1 MQDLAASLFEIEL
14 RSANPRRHW
23 SPASQSYAPAD
34 VLLEYLADG
43 WNLSSVVG
51 RLEHWY
57 GAGRHVDVY
66 YFELARDHLARVMA
80 VHGNPAVHRL
90 VWERQL
96 WVVPLEGDYRL
107 MEEGQAPEVYPLQ
120 RAEVSTKV
128 PERVLEGIYRVTEAP
143 LERKCAT
150 RKPTTQTA

>member
-1 MQDLAASLFEIEL
+1 MPDITASLFEIER

-51 RLEHWY
+51 RMEHWY
-57 GAGRHVDVY
+57 GAGRHVGVY
-66 YFELARDHLARVMA
+66 YFELARDHRMMVMA

-90 VWERQL
+90 VWERRSRI
-96 WVVPLEGDYRL
+96 VPLGADDRL
-107 MEEGQAPEVYPLQ
+107 MDGRLLRYTLY
-120 RAEVSTKV
+120 RALMLSA
-128 PERVLEGIYRVTEAP
+128 G
-143 LERKCAT
+143 
-150 RKPTTQTA
+150 